1 MMLPTLNKER
11 TMSSIEI
18 ADLLG
23 SRHDS
28 VKRSID
34 RLVEANVISQPPVVD
49 GNKSSNG
56 TVPTF
61 YKICERDTYVI
72 VAQLSPRFTGKLVDR
87 WQELEKG
94 QAPALPQTFSEAL
107 QLAADQAKR
116 IEDQDKVLEEQ
127 APKVEVYEK
136 LADRKDSV
144 ITSVLAAELKTSAIA
159 LNKWLKVNGYKQMHK
174 DLPTYK
180 KRDWFNVVAVVDN
193 KTGKEHVQ
201 CLITPLGQIEI
212 TKRFNK

>member
-1 MMLPTLNKER
+1 MLPTLNKER
-11 TMSSIEI
+11 SMSSIEI

-28 VKRSID
+28 VKRSIE
-34 RLVEANVISQPPVVD
+34 RLVEAKVISQPPSVD
-49 GNKSSNG
+49 GIKSANG

-72 VAQLSPRFTGKLVDR
+72 VAQLSPKFTGKLVDR
-87 WQELEKG
+87 WRELEEV
-94 QAPALPQTFSEAL
+94 QATALPQTFSEAL

-116 IEDQDKVLEEQ
+116 IEDQDRVLIEQ
-127 APKVEVYEK
+127 APKIEVYEK

-144 ITSVLAAELKTSAIA
+144 STTVLAKQLEVSAPK
-159 LNKWLKVNGYKQMHK
+159 LNAWLKVHGYKFINGK
-174 DLPTYK
+174 DLPTAK
-180 KRDWFNVVAVVDN
+180 KPEWFNVVSGLN
-193 KTGKEHVQ
+193 EKNGKEYMQ

-212 TKRFNK
+212 AKRFNK